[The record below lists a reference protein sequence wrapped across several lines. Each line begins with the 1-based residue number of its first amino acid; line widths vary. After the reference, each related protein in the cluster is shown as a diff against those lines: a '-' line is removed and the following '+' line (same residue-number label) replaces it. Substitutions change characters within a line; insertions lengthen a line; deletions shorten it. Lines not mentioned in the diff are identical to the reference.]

1 MDGFI
6 GWLISSSLIIFIGEG
21 LNCYYPY
28 HDGEFQNEGMVCQ
41 WEQETFY
48 YDEDTDKWILKE
60 EDEDDNWIEV
70 KSRKNYWKKRN
81 DKGKK
86 QCMG

>member
-6 GWLISSSLIIFIGEG
+6 GWLISSSLIVFIGEG

-28 HDGEFQNEGMVCQ
+28 HDGEFSNEGMICA
-41 WEQETFY
+41 WEQEEFY
-48 YDEDTDKWILKE
+48 YNEETDKWILKE
-60 EDEDDNWIEV
+60 EDEDDNWIEA

-86 QCMG
+86 

>member
-86 QCMG
+86 

>member
-1 MDGFI
+1 MSGFI
-6 GWLISSSLIIFIGEG
+6 EWLIASTVVIFIGEG

-60 EDEDDNWIEV
+60 EDEDDSWIEE

-81 DKGKK
+81 DKGQK
-86 QCMG
+86 